1 MLAGGAGLALVRSIS
16 KFAWD
21 GVVRKVVL
29 RAEFDSR
36 DDSYRWL
43 VAWLAEH
50 PHYATTKRFSVLTT
64 LRRLGASADPSD
76 SSDSDSV
83 LLIPSGT
90 SFLRHR
96 GLFMIIDR
104 NKEDD
109 KQSAS
114 SGRERETLTVHIV
127 GGTKLSLLDL
137 ISEARSNFMERQR
150 ARTAVY
156 FIAEY
161 GSWTRVSSKPA
172 RPGSSVILGKAGQ
185 VHQSVNSYH
194 WNTRFFSKIHRAL
207 FVAWVHQLLTR
218 VRKHAGRGTSCRLH
232 TLPEFREMVCRKRHS
247 LSQGILAAWS
257 TRNWKNE
264 SGTKISKN
272 SNFISFHN
280 AGGALGC
287 IDFIRRGSLNK
298 AN

>member
-1 MLAGGAGLALVRSIS
+1 VLAGGAGLALVRSIS

-76 SSDSDSV
+76 SSDSDNV

-185 VHQSVNSYH
+185 VHQSVNNYH

-207 FVAWVHQLLTR
+207 FVA
-218 VRKHAGRGTSCRLH
+218 
-232 TLPEFREMVCRKRHS
+232 
-247 LSQGILAAWS
+247 
-257 TRNWKNE
+257 
-264 SGTKISKN
+264 
-272 SNFISFHN
+272 
-280 AGGALGC
+280 
-287 IDFIRRGSLNK
+287 
-298 AN
+298 